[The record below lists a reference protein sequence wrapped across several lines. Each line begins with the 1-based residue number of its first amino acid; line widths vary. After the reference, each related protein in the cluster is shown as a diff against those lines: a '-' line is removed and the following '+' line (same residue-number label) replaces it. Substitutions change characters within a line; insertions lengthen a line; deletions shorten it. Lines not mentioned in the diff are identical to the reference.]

1 MLSRIAF
8 LKDKEALMKNKKKA
22 VWTEAL
28 IFVVPL
34 MTLYFIFFILPL
46 LEGVYYSLL
55 DWDGISKTKTFAG
68 FGNYIKLFT
77 SDPDYFVS
85 LVFTLKYVVLNVIA
99 TNVVA
104 FLLALVVNS
113 KLKCTKFLRTCFFI
127 PNVISMLIVGYIWRF
142 IFNQGFS
149 AIYKATG
156 WDFFNISWLGGGN
169 ASVVAMVIVAMWQ
182 GVGYIMILY
191 LSGLHMV
198 DTSLLEA
205 AAIDGANKVQQ
216 FFKVTLPLM
225 IPTIGVNLFMVVSQ
239 SFRQFDLNVSLTG
252 GGPGRQTTSLA
263 LDIYTEGYQNNRMG
277 YAEAKA
283 VILFLIVIVIAML
296 QLRLTRSK
304 EVEA

>member
-1 MLSRIAF
+1 M
-8 LKDKEALMKNKKKA
+8 KKETSMKNKKKA
-22 VWTEAL
+22 LLSEVL
-28 IFVVPL
+28 IFVFPL
-34 MTLYFIFFILPL
+34 MALYFVFFILPL
-46 LEGVYYSLL
+46 VEGVYYSLL
-55 DWDGISKTKTFAG
+55 DWDGISRTRTFVG
-68 FGNYIKLFT
+68 LKNYIKLFT

-85 LVFTLKYVVLNVIA
+85 MGFTLKYVVLNVIG
-99 TNVVA
+99 TNIVA
-104 FLLALVVNS
+104 FLLALAVNS

-142 IFNQGFS
+142 IFNQGFA

-156 WDFFNISWLGGGN
+156 WGFFNISWLGGGN
-169 ASVVAMVIVAMWQ
+169 ASIVAMVIVAMWQ

-191 LSGLHMV
+191 LSGLQMV

-205 AAIDGANKVQQ
+205 AAIDGASKVQQ

-239 SFRQFDLNVSLTG
+239 SFRQFDLNLSLTG

-277 YAEAKA
+277 YAESKA
-283 VILFLIVIVIAML
+283 VILFLIVIAIAIL
-296 QLRLTRSK
+296 QLKLTKSK

>member
-1 MLSRIAF
+1 
-8 LKDKEALMKNKKKA
+8 MKNKKKSL
-22 VWTEAL
+22 VLEVV
-28 IFVVPL
+28 IFVLPL
-34 MTLYFIFFILPL
+34 MALYFVFFILPL
-46 LEGVYYSLL
+46 VEGVYYSLF
-55 DWDGISKTKTFAG
+55 DWDEISKTKNFIG
-68 FGNYIKLFT
+68 FKNYIKLFT
-77 SDPDYFVS
+77 NDSDYFIS
-85 LVFTLKYVVLNVIA
+85 LGFTLKYVVLNVIC
-99 TNVVA
+99 TNVLA

-156 WDFFNISWLGGGN
+156 WSFFNISWLGGGN
-169 ASVVAMVIVAMWQ
+169 ASIVATVIVAMWQ

-191 LSGLHMV
+191 LSGLQMV

-205 AAIDGANKVQQ
+205 ATIDGANKVQQ

-239 SFRQFDLNVSLTG
+239 SFRQFDLNLSLTG

-283 VILFLIVIVIAML
+283 VILFLIVIAIAIL
-296 QLRLTRSK
+296 QLRLTSSK

>member
-1 MLSRIAF
+1 
-8 LKDKEALMKNKKKA
+8 MKNKKKSL
-22 VWTEAL
+22 VQETV
-28 IFVVPL
+28 IFVLPL
-34 MTLYFIFFILPL
+34 MALYFVFFILPL
-46 LEGVYYSLL
+46 VEGVYYSLF
-55 DWDGISKTKTFAG
+55 DWDGISKTKNFIG
-68 FGNYIKLFT
+68 FKNYIKLFT
-77 SDPDYFVS
+77 NDPDYFIS
-85 LVFTLKYVVLNVIA
+85 LGFTLKYVVLNVIC
-99 TNVVA
+99 TNVLA

-156 WDFFNISWLGGGN
+156 WSFFNISWLGGGN
-169 ASVVAMVIVAMWQ
+169 ASIVATVIVAMWQ

-191 LSGLHMV
+191 LSGLQLV

-225 IPTIGVNLFMVVSQ
+225 VPTIGVNLFMVVSQ
-239 SFRQFDLNVSLTG
+239 SFRQFDLNLSLTE

-283 VILFLIVIVIAML
+283 VILFLIVIGIAIL
-296 QLRLTRSK
+296 RLRLTRSK

>member
-1 MLSRIAF
+1 
-8 LKDKEALMKNKKKA
+8 MKNKKKSL
-22 VWTEAL
+22 VQETV
-28 IFVVPL
+28 IFVLPL
-34 MTLYFIFFILPL
+34 MALYFVFFILPL
-46 LEGVYYSLL
+46 VEGVYYSLF
-55 DWDGISKTKTFAG
+55 DWDGISKTKNFIG
-68 FGNYIKLFT
+68 FKNYIKLFT
-77 SDPDYFVS
+77 NDPDYFIS
-85 LVFTLKYVVLNVIA
+85 LGFTLKYVVLNVIC
-99 TNVVA
+99 TNVLA

-156 WDFFNISWLGGGN
+156 WSFFNISWLGGGN
-169 ASVVAMVIVAMWQ
+169 ASIVATVIVAMWQ

-191 LSGLHMV
+191 LSGLQLV

-225 IPTIGVNLFMVVSQ
+225 VPTIGVNLFMVVSQ
-239 SFRQFDLNVSLTG
+239 SFRQFDLNLSLTE

-283 VILFLIVIVIAML
+283 VILFLIVIGIAIL

>member
-1 MLSRIAF
+1 
-8 LKDKEALMKNKKKA
+8 MKNKKKSL
-22 VWTEAL
+22 AL
-28 IFVVPL
+28 EVVIFVLPL
-34 MTLYFIFFILPL
+34 MALYFVFFILPL
-46 LEGVYYSLL
+46 VEGVYYSLF
-55 DWDGISKTKTFAG
+55 DWDGISKTKNFIG
-68 FGNYIKLFT
+68 FKNYIKLFT
-77 SDPDYFVS
+77 NDSDYFIS
-85 LVFTLKYVVLNVIA
+85 LGFTLKYVVLNVIC
-99 TNVVA
+99 TNVLA
-104 FLLALVVNS
+104 FLLALAVNS

-156 WDFFNISWLGGGN
+156 WSFFNISWLGGGN
-169 ASVVAMVIVAMWQ
+169 ASIVATVIVAMWQ

-191 LSGLHMV
+191 LSGLQMV

-239 SFRQFDLNVSLTG
+239 SFRQFDLNLSLTG

-283 VILFLIVIVIAML
+283 DRKSVV
-296 QLRLTRSK
+296 
-304 EVEA
+304 

>member
-1 MLSRIAF
+1 
-8 LKDKEALMKNKKKA
+8 MKNKK
-22 VWTEAL
+22 TSLLSEIL
-28 IFVVPL
+28 IFVLPL
-34 MTLYFIFFILPL
+34 MVLYFIFFILPL
-46 LEGVYYSLL
+46 VQGVYYSLL
-55 DWDGISKTKTFAG
+55 DWDGISKTKNFVG
-68 FGNYIKLFT
+68 LKNYIKLFT
-77 SDPDYFVS
+77 SDKDYFVS
-85 LVFTLKYVVLNVIA
+85 LVFTLKYVILNVIA
-99 TNVVA
+99 TNILA

-149 AIYKATG
+149 ALYKATG
-156 WDFFNISWLGGGN
+156 WGFFNISWLGGGN
-169 ASVVAMVIVAMWQ
+169 ASVVATVIVAMWQ

-191 LSGLHMV
+191 LSGLQMV

-205 AAIDGANKVQQ
+205 AAIDGAGKVQQ
-216 FFKVTLPLM
+216 FFKVILPLM

-239 SFRQFDLNVSLTG
+239 SFRQFDLNLSLTG

-263 LDIYTEGYQNNRMG
+263 LDIYTEGYQNNRLG

-283 VILFLIVIVIAML
+283 VVLFIIVIVIAIL
-296 QLRLTRSK
+296 QLKLTKSK